1 MRATEP
7 EYDPQ
12 MATRFIM
19 SLFSVVYQLEIILPF
34 RVGISCAYALTI
46 LLYLL
51 EISGMFVL
59 DNDKE
64 KEIHF
69 S

>member
-1 MRATEP
+1 MGATEP

-12 MATRFIM
+12 MTTRFVM
-19 SLFSVVYQLEIILPF
+19 SLFSAVYQLEILLPF
-34 RVGISCAYALTI
+34 RVGISYAYPLTI

-69 S
+69 F